1 MRARAPASSANLG
14 PGFDSLA
21 LALARHVEVEIRPS
35 DDGLV
40 VHTSGEG
47 SELPKGTDHLA
58 VRIAAEVLGH
68 FDFEIT
74 VRSNIPMGRGLGSSG
89 ALAVAAAAAAGAPDP
104 LAVAAASEGHA
115 ENAAASVH
123 GGLVAASMVNGHA
136 MAAPLALD
144 PELSFVVL
152 VPARQLPT
160 KRAREAL
167 PAHVTHNE
175 AAFNLGRMGLLL
187 AGLADHRLLVH
198 EATDDK
204 LHQSARAPLF
214 PEASNL
220 LRGLLDAGALAS
232 CWSGAGP
239 SLLAICTKHTAASV
253 RHIGER
259 LLSESE
265 VGGEAIVLDADREGL
280 VVEE

>member
-1 MRARAPASSANLG
+1 M
-14 PGFDSLA
+14 
-21 LALARHVEVEIRPS
+21 
-35 DDGLV
+35 
-40 VHTSGEG
+40 HTSGEG
-47 SELPKGTDHLA
+47 SELPTGTDHLA
-58 VRIAAEVLGH
+58 VRIAADVLGH
-68 FDFEIT
+68 FDFEMSVHST
-74 VRSNIPMGRGLGSSG
+74 IPVGRGLGSSA
-89 ALAVAAAAAAGAPDP
+89 ALAVAAAAAAGASDP
-104 LAVAAASEGHA
+104 LAIAAAADGHA

-123 GGLVAASMVNGHA
+123 GGLVAATMVNGHA

-167 PAHVTHNE
+167 PAHVTHSD

-187 AGLADHRLLVH
+187 AGLADHRLLVR

-204 LHQSARAPLF
+204 LHQAARAPLF
-214 PEASNL
+214 PESSML
-220 LRGLLDAGALAS
+220 MRGLLDAGALAA

-239 SLLAICTKHTAASV
+239 SLLAICTGQTAASV

-259 LLSESE
+259 LLSESGA
-265 VGGEAIVLDADREGL
+265 GGEAIVLQSDRDGL
-280 VVEE
+280 VLEE